1 MPVYATNG
9 KQQQCGYA
17 LGILCMDEYLP
28 FPPGCVNNSSSFRYP
43 VLHKLV
49 PGWRSADVM
58 AGATGKYLNTM
69 IDKAR
74 ELEADGVRGIISN
87 CGYALQHQADLANA
101 VKIPVALSSLCL
113 LPMIG
118 SSLGPNGAIGI
129 LCTAAPPLTR
139 AFIESAGIRVRNP
152 LVIEGLIDEPGF
164 QTLAAACGLAQK
176 SDEALISFDSDDIER
191 DLVRVATCMQKNHPE
206 LGAILFEC
214 SEFGP
219 YAHAVQA
226 ATELP
231 VFDFI
236 TLADYLDSATR
247 PPTPTGFI

>member
-1 MPVYATNG
+1 MAIYTVNG
-9 KQQQCGYA
+9 TQQQCGHA

-28 FPPGCVNNSSSFRYP
+28 FPPGCVNNSSSFQYP

-49 PGWRSADVM
+49 PGWHSADVF
-58 AGATGKYLNTM
+58 AGDTGKYLSTM

-87 CGYALQHQADLANA
+87 CGYALQHQADVANA
-101 VKIPVALSSLCL
+101 VKIPVALSTLCL
-113 LPMIG
+113 LPMIA
-118 SSLGPNGAIGI
+118 SSLGPSGAIGI
-129 LCTAAPPLTR
+129 LCTASPPLTR
-139 AFIESAGIRVRNP
+139 SFIESAGIRIRNP

-164 QTLAAACGLAQK
+164 KTLAAACGLAHE
-176 SDEALISFDSDDIER
+176 SDEALISFDTDDIER
-191 DLVRVATCMQKNHPE
+191 DLVHVATRMQDNHPE
-206 LGAILFEC
+206 LGAIVFEC

-226 ATELP
+226 ATDLP

-247 PPTPTGFI
+247 PPIPTGFM